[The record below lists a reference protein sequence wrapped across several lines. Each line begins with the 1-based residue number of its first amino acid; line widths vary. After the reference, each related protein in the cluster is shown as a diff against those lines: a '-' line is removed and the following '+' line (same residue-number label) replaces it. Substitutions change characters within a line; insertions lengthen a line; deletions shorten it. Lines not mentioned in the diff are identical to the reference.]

1 MKITQ
6 EMKKLYERSL
16 KIPPRTDAKKL
27 LFNSWMNDCTYG
39 QYYFKVIASGE
50 RPESPEYYE
59 SYITGRDEKCL
70 DFYERYMEA
79 INSI

>member
-6 EMKKLYERSL
+6 EIKELYEKSL
-16 KIPPRTDAKKL
+16 TIPPRTDAKKL
-27 LFNSWMNDCTYG
+27 LFNSWMNGCTYE

-59 SYITGRDEKCL
+59 SYIMGHDEKCL
-70 DFYERYMEA
+70 DYYEKYMEA
-79 INSI
+79 VNSI

>member
-6 EMKKLYERSL
+6 EMKKLYERSV

-27 LFNSWMNDCTYG
+27 LFNSWMNDCTYE

-59 SYITGRDEKCL
+59 SYIMWRDEKCL
-70 DFYERYMEA
+70 DFYERYLEA